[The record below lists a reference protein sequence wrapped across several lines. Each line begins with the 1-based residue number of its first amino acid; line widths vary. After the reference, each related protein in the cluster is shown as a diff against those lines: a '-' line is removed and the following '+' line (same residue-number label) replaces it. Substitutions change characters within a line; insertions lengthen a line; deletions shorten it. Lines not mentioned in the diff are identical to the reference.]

1 MPTAGGGVLNGLPPG
16 SSGGVAGRGAPVFG
30 WYTQTLTDYVLV
42 GGAIFIAMFLSHR
55 VLRLL
60 GVGREA
66 ATGYALILPWLI
78 GLVVWTIGPFI
89 ASFYLSF
96 TDYTILRSPEWIGAD
111 NYVEMFTGD
120 PRFWEVLR
128 FTLGYSIINVP
139 LGLVGA
145 LMTATL
151 LNQDVKGL
159 GIWRTLFYLPAV
171 LPAAATALLWRWML
185 ASDGLI
191 NQMFSPVYSLVGVER
206 PSWLTNPD
214 MVLPAYIL
222 MGLWGVFGA
231 NTIILLAGLKNIPRD
246 LYDAAKIDGA
256 GRWSIYLNVT
266 LPMLSSTLFYVLIIG
281 IIASLQTFTQAFFI
295 QHTARAGT
303 FMGVYIY
310 EEAFQRNNM
319 GYASALGWIMLII
332 ILCFTLLVFKSSS
345 AWVYYEGE
353 RAK

>member
-1 MPTAGGGVLNGLPPG
+1 M
-16 SSGGVAGRGAPVFG
+16 FG

-42 GGAIFIAMFLSHR
+42 GGAIFVAMFLSHR